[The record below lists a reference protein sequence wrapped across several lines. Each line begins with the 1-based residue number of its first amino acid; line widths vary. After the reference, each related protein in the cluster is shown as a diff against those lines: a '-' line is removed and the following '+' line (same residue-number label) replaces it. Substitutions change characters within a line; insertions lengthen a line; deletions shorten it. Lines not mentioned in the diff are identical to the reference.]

1 MSNPPSGPVNAV
13 RKVVDA
19 ARKWARVRFK
29 YRRML
34 RNRNARKQDVAAH
47 RKRLAETT
55 HAMET
60 AIMELEL
67 GIQKLT
73 GKAPSVGK
81 PADPAASSLVAETV
95 DELQARQ
102 LQQLGKMEE
111 LDV

>member
-1 MSNPPSGPVNAV
+1 MTLNPAGPVNAA

-34 RNRNARKQDVAAH
+34 RNRNARRQDVEAH
-47 RKRLAETT
+47 RKGLAEAT

-67 GIQKLT
+67 SVQKLW
-73 GKAPSVGK
+73 GKAPTAK
-81 PADPAASSLVAETV
+81 PADPATSSLVAETV
-95 DELQARQ
+95 PELQARQ
-102 LQQLGKMEE
+102 LQQLEKMEE